1 MAWEVE
7 FTHEFARWWDA
18 LTADE
23 QADIAHYVKELEGR
37 GPELSFPYSSSIK
50 GSRHGAM
57 RELRVQSGG
66 KPIRIFYAFDPT
78 RTAILLIGGK
88 KGGNDRFYDQ
98 FIDLAD
104 RLFDEHL
111 AELNRERINAK
122 HSTFFG
128 TRGEDSGRGNGPR
141 RRKK

>member
-7 FTHEFARWWDA
+7 YTHEFAQWWDS

-23 QADIAHYVKELEGR
+23 QADITHYVKELEER
-37 GPELSFPYSSSIK
+37 GPGLSFPYSSSIK
-50 GSRHGAM
+50 ASRHGWM
-57 RELRVQSGG
+57 RELRVQSAG
-66 KPIRIFYAFDPT
+66 KPIRIFYAFDPG

-98 FIDLAD
+98 FIRVAD

-111 AELNRERINAK
+111 AELSKELLNAK
-122 HSTFFG
+122 HSTVLG
-128 TRGEDSGRGNGPR
+128 TRGEDSGRSNGSR
-141 RRKK
+141 RGKK

>member
-23 QADIAHYVKELEGR
+23 QADIAHYVKELECR

-78 RTAILLIGGK
+78 RTAILLIGGQ

-122 HSTFFG
+122 HPTVFG
-128 TRGEDSGRGNGPR
+128 TRGEDSGRGNDSR